1 MIRHCAHLRNGKKVV
16 TVCDFLLTSS
26 RCEHIVF
33 FNGSDCHN
41 TNTGKIAMKYDWTT
55 TDWQQPT
62 TLIAKALGC
71 RKETVS
77 RARRKHAP
85 YTVGCIKM
93 PPSSYSTGRPQVIHP
108 NNAITVL
115 RQLTG
120 WTNQQV
126 ADALGCSI
134 GKAYIYGSNKRSMPR
149 DMVVGVNYL
158 IEKHTREQQQ

>member
-1 MIRHCAHLRNGKKVV
+1 MERQSVGVGCVIQ
-16 TVCDFLLTSS
+16 
-26 RCEHIVF
+26 
-33 FNGSDCHN
+33 
-41 TNTGKIAMKYDWTT
+41 TGAAMKYDWTT

-62 TLIAKALGC
+62 TLIANALGC
-71 RKETVS
+71 SKETVS

-85 YTVGCIKM
+85 HTVGRVKM

-115 RQLTG
+115 RKLTG

-134 GKAYIYGSNKRSMPR
+134 GKVYIYGANKKSMPR

-158 IEKHTREQQQ
+158 IEKHTRA

>member
-1 MIRHCAHLRNGKKVV
+1 
-16 TVCDFLLTSS
+16 
-26 RCEHIVF
+26 
-33 FNGSDCHN
+33 
-41 TNTGKIAMKYDWTT
+41 MKYDWTT

-62 TLIAKALGC
+62 TLIARAFGC
-71 RKETVS
+71 SKETVS
-77 RARRKHAP
+77 RARRKFAP
-85 YTVGCIKM
+85 DTVGCIKM
-93 PPSSYSTGRPQVIHP
+93 PPCSYSTGRPQVIHP

-115 RQLTG
+115 RKLTG
-120 WTNQQV
+120 WTNRQV